1 MHERLKGIE
10 VRRLELGGV
19 AASRWLRGH
28 ITGGAIAGEE
38 VTDTTQTEPEARGSL
53 PHRALVRLVSV
64 YHPQT

>member
-38 VTDTTQTEPEARGSL
+38 VTDTTQTEPEARG
-53 PHRALVRLVSV
+53 
-64 YHPQT
+64 